1 MKKFNTLLTYVS
13 SNRIWLITLGCLDL
27 FFAFLAWVAYPGDFL
42 SLVGL
47 MIFVSLAAFVIPF
60 VISIH
65 KRSKIDAA
73 FRRFLLEPDDTN
85 EYLLC
90 ESAPASMRP
99 YIHELA
105 HHLRMQEGYVNEQ
118 QLKVAN
124 YESYIENWV
133 HEIKKPLSLMT
144 LLLDNRKVEMSPL
157 VHTRMLYVRDHV
169 RQNVEQ
175 ILYFSRLG
183 AAHKDCYFE
192 PILILETCE
201 SNELTAD
208 GSSILHSEEDYL
220 LLSYVVDSN
229 IEITK
234 ELKDGGWDHLILT
247 NPQWID
253 RFGDPSKLKPVEY
266 GSLANSMQEF
276 LDVQMPILTADGN
289 VLPDGVGLY
298 QYDGETLLA
307 FPVHVALGA
316 AEPIEAKNPLIILVD
331 KPAQSLKAS
340 SCMLPLTS
348 SGNVLFAEG
357 EKLQE
362 SFDESKLI
370 DYGSIEEFQMNH

>member
-1 MKKFNTLLTYVS
+1 MS
-13 SNRIWLITLGCLDL
+13 R
-27 FFAFLAWVAYPGDFL
+27 
-42 SLVGL
+42 
-47 MIFVSLAAFVIPF
+47 
-60 VISIH
+60 
-65 KRSKIDAA
+65 KI
-73 FRRFLLEPDDTN
+73 
-85 EYLLC
+85 
-90 ESAPASMRP
+90 
-99 YIHELA
+99 
-105 HHLRMQEGYVNEQ
+105 V
-118 QLKVAN
+118 
-124 YESYIENWV
+124 
-133 HEIKKPLSLMT
+133 MT
-144 LLLDNRKVEMSPL
+144 LVCIL
-157 VHTRMLYVRDHV
+157 V
-169 RQNVEQ
+169 
-175 ILYFSRLG
+175 LG
-183 AAHKDCYFE
+183 LSGCGDTLTLNQYNTSEIWYIAYTD
-192 PILILETCE
+192 IDTVCE

-208 GSSILHSEEDYL
+208 GSS
-220 LLSYVVDSN
+220 

>member
-1 MKKFNTLLTYVS
+1 MS
-13 SNRIWLITLGCLDL
+13 R
-27 FFAFLAWVAYPGDFL
+27 
-42 SLVGL
+42 
-47 MIFVSLAAFVIPF
+47 
-60 VISIH
+60 
-65 KRSKIDAA
+65 KI
-73 FRRFLLEPDDTN
+73 
-85 EYLLC
+85 
-90 ESAPASMRP
+90 
-99 YIHELA
+99 
-105 HHLRMQEGYVNEQ
+105 V
-118 QLKVAN
+118 
-124 YESYIENWV
+124 
-133 HEIKKPLSLMT
+133 MT
-144 LLLDNRKVEMSPL
+144 LVCIL
-157 VHTRMLYVRDHV
+157 V
-169 RQNVEQ
+169 
-175 ILYFSRLG
+175 LG
-183 AAHKDCYFE
+183 LSGCGDTLTLNQYNTSEIWYIAYTDIDTVCG
-192 PILILETCE
+192 

-307 FPVHVALGA
+307 FPVHVSLGA

>member
-1 MKKFNTLLTYVS
+1 MS
-13 SNRIWLITLGCLDL
+13 R
-27 FFAFLAWVAYPGDFL
+27 
-42 SLVGL
+42 
-47 MIFVSLAAFVIPF
+47 
-60 VISIH
+60 
-65 KRSKIDAA
+65 KI
-73 FRRFLLEPDDTN
+73 
-85 EYLLC
+85 
-90 ESAPASMRP
+90 
-99 YIHELA
+99 
-105 HHLRMQEGYVNEQ
+105 V
-118 QLKVAN
+118 
-124 YESYIENWV
+124 
-133 HEIKKPLSLMT
+133 MT
-144 LLLDNRKVEMSPL
+144 LVCIL
-157 VHTRMLYVRDHV
+157 V
-169 RQNVEQ
+169 
-175 ILYFSRLG
+175 LG
-183 AAHKDCYFE
+183 LSGCGDTLTLNQYNTSEIWYIAYTD
-192 PILILETCE
+192 IDTVCE

-289 VLPDGVGLY
+289 VLTDGVGLY

>member
-1 MKKFNTLLTYVS
+1 MNCKEKLLEVRDIHKVYTKEGVPTKALNGITFDVLDGEFLGIMGASGSGKTTLLNCIATVIKPTSGQVLLSGANVS
-13 SNRIWLITLGCLDL
+13 SFDSEKLAEYRGNKIGYL
-27 FFAFLAWVAYPGDFL
+27 FQDFA
-42 SLVGL
+42 
-47 MIFVSLAAFVIPF
+47 
-60 VISIH
+60 
-65 KRSKIDAA
+65 
-73 FRRFLLEPDDTN
+73 
-85 EYLLC
+85 
-90 ESAPASMRP
+90 
-99 YIHELA
+99 
-105 HHLRMQEGYVNEQ
+105 
-118 QLKVAN
+118 
-124 YESYIENWV
+124 
-133 HEIKKPLSLMT
+133 
-144 LLLDNRKVEMSPL
+144 LLDNLTGRENILLPL
-157 VHTRMLYVRDHV
+157 SIAYTDIDTV
-169 RQNVEQ
+169 
-175 ILYFSRLG
+175 
-183 AAHKDCYFE
+183 
-192 PILILETCE
+192 CE

-340 SCMLPLTS
+340 ITRLWR
-348 SGNVLFAEG
+348 N
-357 EKLQE
+357 
-362 SFDESKLI
+362 
-370 DYGSIEEFQMNH
+370 